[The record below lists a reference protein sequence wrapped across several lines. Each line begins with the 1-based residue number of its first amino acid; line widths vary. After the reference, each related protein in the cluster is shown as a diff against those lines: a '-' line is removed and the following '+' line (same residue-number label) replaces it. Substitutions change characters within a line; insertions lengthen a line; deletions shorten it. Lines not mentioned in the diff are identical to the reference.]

1 MRGLFNLPFTTL
13 AQPQNGKMVTLQK
26 LILLENKLLCMVLF
40 ENDTDNE

>member
-1 MRGLFNLPFTTL
+1 MRGLFNLPFTTS

-26 LILLENKLLCMVLF
+26 LIPLENKLLCMVLF